1 VKLSKLTICICA
13 IMLSI
18 NLYAQSD
25 KGVLVIYRDYQLQGQ
40 GLKYPVMINDSAVVM
55 MKVGT
60 LYKKSLPAG
69 KYKVSAKTEME
80 SGVEVNI
87 LPNDTSYVRCGVNMG
102 FWIGRPDIIQVD
114 KNSAKSTLSSI
125 AFQDVSNVEYKTF
138 VPKGSVGLLLGFNGG
153 LERFDVFMMENN
165 KYSTLST
172 GGSFNIG
179 AQVNFILHKNIELS
193 ADIRYQGASLSPSL
207 KNATAHFGRGVTH
220 ATVYA
225 VAPLKNEI
233 MKLKFGAGLG
243 YHFNNNME
251 IDGSDVDGNK
261 LEAEYNSALAIR
273 FGTVFETTINR
284 YGFAMGLFYNNV
296 NYEVTKVTINSMPAE
311 FTDDKLSKPNGSNIE
326 FMLGYYL
333 YF

>member
-1 VKLSKLTICICA
+1 
-13 IMLSI
+13 
-18 NLYAQSD
+18 
-25 KGVLVIYRDYQLQGQ
+25 
-40 GLKYPVMINDSAVVM
+40 MINDSAVVM

-102 FWIGRPDIIQVD
+102 FWVGRPDIIQVD

-233 MKLKFGAGLG
+233 MKL
-243 YHFNNNME
+243 

-284 YGFAMGLFYNNV
+284 YGFAIGLFYNNV
-296 NYEVTKVTINSMPAE
+296 NYEVNKVTINSMPAE